1 MIDIAAI
8 LRIPLKPHNMTF
20 DSTVKFVLTFLAIT
34 FSFLVSHAQQP
45 PSYPRVTGYFG
56 IMNSIGTWTEHGF
69 TSNFSDVYTVAFP
82 VGMNI
87 LKSDKF
93 GISFEVSPS
102 IRTENHISK
111 VSSVLFHPGAMFRFK
126 HGFTFIGR
134 MAFET
139 TGRFGVTPAFNQ
151 VIKKGKDASFFV
163 CVPVPVRFGN
173 NLPSSIGTGLQL
185 GVSF

>member
-1 MIDIAAI
+1 
-8 LRIPLKPHNMTF
+8 MTLNRPANLF
-20 DSTVKFVLTFLAIT
+20 FTFFFVIG
-34 FSFLVSHAQQP
+34 SHCLSQAQEP
-45 PSYPRVTGYFG
+45 ARYPRVTGYFSVV
-56 IMNSIGTWTEHGF
+56 NPIGSWTEHGF
-69 TSNFSDVYTVAFP
+69 TSNFSDAYTIAFP
-82 VGMNI
+82 FGLNL

-93 GISFEVSPS
+93 GISFEVAPA

-139 TGRFGVTPAFNQ
+139 NGRFGVTPVFNQ
-151 VIKKGKDASFFV
+151 VIKKGKDAALFLSI
-163 CVPVPVRFGN
+163 PVPVRFGN
-173 NLPSSIGTGLQL
+173 NQSGSVGTGLQL